1 MLTFTS
7 FTPAVPTGVSNVIC
21 VSLATIKLVAELPP
35 NVTPVTPPRL
45 VPRMVTNVPATSNPE
60 LGVIEAIVGTAST
73 YLNPP
78 DLDMFGDPLMDT
90 TTS

>member
-7 FTPAVPTGVSNVIC
+7 FTPAVPTGVDNVSC
-21 VSLATIKLVAELPP
+21 VSLAAITLVAALPP
-35 NVTPVTPPRL
+35 NVTPVTPAKF
-45 VPRMVTNVPATSNPE
+45 VPRMVTNVPATSTPE

-73 YLNPP
+73 YLNPA
-78 DLDMFGDPLMDT
+78 DLVMFGDPLMDT